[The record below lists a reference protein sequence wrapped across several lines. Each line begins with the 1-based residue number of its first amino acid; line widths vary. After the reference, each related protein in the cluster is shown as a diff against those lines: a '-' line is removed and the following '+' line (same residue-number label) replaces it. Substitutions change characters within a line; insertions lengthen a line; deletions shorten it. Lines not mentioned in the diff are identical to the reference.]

1 VRQQR
6 LPAAAR
12 FLLAIIFTM
21 AMVALRWWLD
31 RWLGAHLALVTLF
44 AAVALSVWVGG
55 WAPALLA
62 AILGYLA
69 CDFLFIEPRGT
80 LGHVD
85 VRNLVGAGAYLLT
98 CIVIIAFGEAVRG
111 ARAQASARSESL
123 RVTLASIGDAVI
135 TTDTQGCVT
144 FLNAVAEK
152 LTGWPSGEA
161 VGRTLDEVFRI
172 VCEATRDSVE
182 NPALRALRDGTI
194 SGLAN
199 HTILIARDGSER
211 PIDDSAAPIRDE
223 QGEVAG
229 CVLIFRDIS
238 ERRAAENAVQR
249 SHEAQARLAAIV
261 SASDDAILSKTLDGV
276 IQSWN
281 AGAERLYGYTSDEA
295 VGQSI
300 NLIIPPELQQKE
312 QSILESLRNGERL
325 QHYETIR
332 VAKDG
337 RRLNVSLSVS
347 PVRDASGRI
356 VGASKVARDI
366 TAKTKTEGQLRES
379 EERFRT
385 IADSAPLLMWLND
398 LSGCVFVN
406 RAYLD
411 FLGLHSQTE
420 VRGYDWTVFVHPED
434 REAYIAAY
442 QQSMRTAS
450 PFAAEFRFLRHDG
463 EYRWMQSTG
472 VARLGANGELIGYTG
487 CTYDIH
493 EARLAAES
501 LREADR
507 RKDEFLATLAHELR
521 NPLAPLVN
529 MLEILKRAD
538 GSPELL
544 QQVRSTMA
552 RQLNSLVRLVDDLL
566 DLSRI
571 TRNRLVLRRQR
582 VDLASVIQHAIE
594 TCGPLFEDLQ
604 HEFKVSLPANPV
616 LLHADPVRLAQVFH
630 NLLHN
635 ACKYTPRKGRISLTA
650 EQDGPE
656 IVVKISDTGIGIP
669 PEKLST
675 IFEMFSQVDQ
685 SLERAHGGLGIGLTL
700 VKRLVELHGGTVQAF
715 SHGKGQG
722 SEFVV
727 RLAALND
734 SAEVEGPVEPGVGK
748 RATARRVLIVDDNE
762 DSARSLAMLLDLSG
776 DRTRTA
782 HDGIEALAAA
792 EEFRPEVVLLD
803 IGMPKLNGFDA
814 ARRIRQQPWGK
825 DMVLIALTGW
835 GQDADRRRSQQAGF
849 DAHLVKPIDHA
860 VLEKVLSSLPGR
872 RGADPPNPG

>member
-1 VRQQR
+1 M
-6 LPAAAR
+6 PAAATH
-12 FLLAIIFTM
+12 LLAITLV
-21 AMVALRWWLD
+21 AAAVALRWWLD
-31 RWLGAHLALVTLF
+31 RWLGDHLPLVTLF
-44 AAVALSVWVGG
+44 AAVAASVWVGG
-55 WAPALLA
+55 WGPALLA
-62 AILGYLA
+62 TILGYLA
-69 CDFLFIEPRGT
+69 CNFLFIEPRGMFGPT
-80 LGHVD
+80 D
-85 VRNLVGAGAYLLT
+85 VGNLVGAGAYLLT
-98 CIVIIAFGEAVRG
+98 CTIIIAFGEALRA
-111 ARAQASARSESL
+111 ARTQANTRRESL

-135 TTDTQGCVT
+135 TTDTQGCIT
-144 FLNAVAEK
+144 FLNVVAEN
-152 LTGWPSGEA
+152 LTGWTSSDA
-161 VGRTLDEVFRI
+161 VGRPLDEVFRI
-172 VCEATRDSVE
+172 ESEPTRASVA
-182 NPALRALRDGTI
+182 NPAFRALREGTI

-223 QGEVAG
+223 QGEIAG
-229 CVLIFRDIS
+229 CVLIFRDIT
-238 ERRAAENAVQR
+238 ERRLAESALQR
-249 SHEAQARLAAIV
+249 VHEAQGRLAAIV

-281 AGAERLYGYTSDEA
+281 AGAERLYGYTSAEA

-300 NLIIPPELQQKE
+300 NLIIPPELHQEE
-312 QSILESLRNGERL
+312 QSILERLRNGERL
-325 QHYETIR
+325 HHYETIR

-347 PVRDASGRI
+347 PLRDGSGQI

-366 TAKTKTEGQLRES
+366 TAKTKIEGQLRES

-434 REAYIAAY
+434 RDAYLAAY
-442 QQSMRTAS
+442 QHSMRTSS

-463 EYRWMQSTG
+463 QYRWMHSVG
-472 VARLGANGELIGYTG
+472 VARRGANGELIGYTG

-529 MLEILKRAD
+529 MLEILKRTD

-544 QQVRSTMA
+544 QQVRNTMT

-571 TRNRLVLRRQR
+571 TRNRLELRRQR

-616 LLHADPVRLAQVFH
+616 HLRADPVRLAQVFH

-635 ACKYTPRKGRISLTA
+635 ACKYTPRKGRISLIA
-650 EQDGPE
+650 EQDGAE
-656 IVVKISDTGIGIP
+656 ILVKISDTGIGIP
-669 PEKLST
+669 PEKLNT
-675 IFEMFSQVDQ
+675 IFELFCQ
-685 SLERAHGGLGIGLTL
+685 
-700 VKRLVELHGGTVQAF
+700 
-715 SHGKGQG
+715 
-722 SEFVV
+722 
-727 RLAALND
+727 
-734 SAEVEGPVEPGVGK
+734 
-748 RATARRVLIVDDNE
+748 
-762 DSARSLAMLLDLSG
+762 
-776 DRTRTA
+776 
-782 HDGIEALAAA
+782 
-792 EEFRPEVVLLD
+792 
-803 IGMPKLNGFDA
+803 
-814 ARRIRQQPWGK
+814 
-825 DMVLIALTGW
+825 
-835 GQDADRRRSQQAGF
+835 
-849 DAHLVKPIDHA
+849 
-860 VLEKVLSSLPGR
+860 
-872 RGADPPNPG
+872 